1 MSVALGHIRVL
12 LVQAREAPDM
22 ERQEQQCFIE
32 RCNIDPSQIL
42 PLNVLREPIDVS
54 RLEDVDVMM
63 IGGAGAFSATE
74 DYHWMPTLLAFVR
87 EAIDRSLPTF
97 GSCWGHQIIARALG
111 GEVVRDV
118 ARAELG
124 CHEVVLTPQGRE
136 DLLFRD
142 FPARFVANMGHHDRV
157 TRLPVDAIELAYSN
171 TQPHQAFRI
180 RNKPV
185 YGTQFHSEL
194 DAQREHERL
203 LKYWDHYREE
213 IPDEA
218 ALQAILDNLLETTE
232 VDHLL
237 MEFLLKFVVHR
248 HVD

>member
-1 MSVALGHIRVL
+1 MSVALGHIRIL

-22 ERQEQQCFIE
+22 ELQEQRCFIE
-32 RCNIDPSQIL
+32 RCNVSPHQII
-42 PLNVLREPIDVS
+42 PLNVIREPIDVS
-54 RLEDVDVMM
+54 LLEGADVMM

-74 DYHWMPTLLAFVR
+74 HYDWMPPLLDLVR
-87 EAIDRSLPTF
+87 EATDRSFPTF

-111 GEVVRDV
+111 GEVIRDV

-124 CHEVVLTPQGRE
+124 CHEVVLTPEGRN
-136 DLLFRD
+136 DPLFRD
-142 FPARFVANMGHHDRV
+142 FPDRFMANMGHHDRV
-157 TRLPVDAIELAYSN
+157 SRLPATAIDLAQSS
-171 TQPHQAFRI
+171 TQPHQALRI
-180 RNKPV
+180 RDKPV

-203 LKYWDHYREE
+203 LKYWEYYREE
-213 IPDEA
+213 IPDEK
-218 ALQAILDNLLETTE
+218 ALQAILDNLLDTTE

-248 HVD
+248 HAE